1 MEQNGRFVREKSM
14 DRRQKKSREA
24 IFRAFGE
31 LLETKSF
38 HRITVQ
44 EIIDAAN
51 VGRSTFYAHFETKE
65 ALLKALCADVFE
77 HIASTELES
86 ESSHDFS
93 LSGDGLQIR
102 LTHLLYHLKDE
113 HAEFTRLIRGESRE
127 VFIGYMKLY
136 LNELFE
142 QYEEIFPPEVPPE
155 FVANHLA
162 SGFAHA
168 ILWWVNQ
175 NMVQPPEDIV
185 HYYMS
190 LVRIG

>member
-1 MEQNGRFVREKSM
+1 
-14 DRRQKKSREA
+14 
-24 IFRAFGE
+24 
-31 LLETKSF
+31 
-38 HRITVQ
+38 
-44 EIIDAAN
+44 
-51 VGRSTFYAHFETKE
+51 
-65 ALLKALCADVFE
+65 
-77 HIASTELES
+77 
-86 ESSHDFS
+86 
-93 LSGDGLQIR
+93 

-142 QYEEIFPPEVPPE
+142 QYEEIFPPEVPSE
-155 FVANHLA
+155 FVVNHLA

-185 HYYMS
+185 HYYMN